1 MSEQWQVVSA
11 DGARGAIVA
20 GTPMAD
26 GQQVRVRFEDGREVL
41 VPASLLELRSDGAY
55 SLPLARADLSSFE
68 AGAGERLV
76 IPVVEEELQVDTVQR
91 SHTVRVRKQVHTREE
106 TVDVPVQR
114 DEVLVERVP
123 VGRVVETA
131 PQVRN
136 EGETMVVPVLEE
148 VLVVEKRLMLK
159 EEVRITLRRVAE
171 TSPQRVTL
179 RSEEVV
185 VERTADDERA
195 LGDIQDQGRA

>member
-1 MSEQWQVVSA
+1 MSEQRYVVSA
-11 DGARGAIVA
+11 DGARGAIIA
-20 GTPMAD
+20 GTPMAE

-55 SLPLARADLSSFE
+55 SLPLARAALSSFE

-76 IPVVEEELQVDTVQR
+76 IPVVEEELEVETLQH
-91 SHTVRVRKQVHTREE
+91 SHTVRVQKHVRTREE

-114 DEVLVERVP
+114 DEVTVERVP
-123 VGRVVETA
+123 IGRVVETA
-131 PQVRN
+131 PQVRS
-136 EGETMVVPVLEE
+136 EGDTTVVPVLEE

-159 EEVRITLRRVAE
+159 EEVRITIQRVAE
-171 TSPQRVTL
+171 TSQQRVTL

-195 LGDIQDQGRA
+195 LGDIQNQGGA